1 MQSTQHQH
9 VSLCSPRLTL
19 VCICLAVL
27 AGCETPPADGTKG
40 NGRAPTTGAAPPTG
54 TTPAPAPVAE
64 PAPLPPGTAQKY
76 VTSAL
81 ELLEAGKEDEAAAE
95 LQRALLVE
103 PGHRLA
109 LNLQRQISVDPVTLL
124 GRESFIY
131 RVQPGETLSRIAQRF
146 MGDVHMFYILARY
159 NDIKV
164 PRLLAGGQLVR
175 IPGKA
180 PAPAAATPA
189 APAPTAPAPAAA
201 APPPPPPPSVTSAA
215 QAERE
220 QANRAETE
228 RKQAVANATR
238 AARQA
243 FARQDLINAIAQWDR
258 VLELE
263 PGNAMAKLER
273 QRAVDLKEKLGR
285 MK

>member
-1 MQSTQHQH
+1 MQSTQHQRAT
-9 VSLCSPRLTL
+9 LCPSRLTL
-19 VCICLAVL
+19 VCACLAVL

-40 NGRAPTTGAAPPTG
+40 NGRTPTTGATPQTGTPSAPP
-54 TTPAPAPVAE
+54 AVAE

-81 ELLEAGKEDEAAAE
+81 ELLEAGKEDEASAE

-164 PRLLAGGQLVR
+164 PKLLAGGQLVR

-180 PAPAAATPA
+180 PAPTAATPA
-189 APAPTAPAPAAA
+189 APAPATPAPAAA
-201 APPPPPPPSVTSAA
+201 APPSPPPSVTSAA

-263 PGNAMAKLER
+263 PGNATAKLER